1 MSLAKISKDAIG
13 DMVTEEAVT
22 APATNGLAMRW
33 SSTDLQYIYNLST
46 KAAQTSG
53 GSGLAAG
60 EYRVTVADPRF
71 FTNAYADFFLEK

>member
-1 MSLAKISKDAIG
+1 M
-13 DMVTEEAVT
+13 AVT

-53 GSGLAAG
+53 GTALAAG
-60 EYRVTVADPRF
+60 EYRVKVTDSRF
-71 FTNAYADFFLEK
+71 FTNPYADFFLKK